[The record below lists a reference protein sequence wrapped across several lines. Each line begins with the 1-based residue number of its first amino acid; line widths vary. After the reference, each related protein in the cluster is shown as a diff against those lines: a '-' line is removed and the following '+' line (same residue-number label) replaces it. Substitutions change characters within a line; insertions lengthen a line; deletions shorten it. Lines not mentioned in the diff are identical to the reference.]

1 MKLLLEAGVHFGHQT
16 KRWNPKMKSYIFTE
30 RNGIHIIDLQQTVTK
45 LTQAYNWVKDQ
56 ARDGR
61 TMMFVGTKKQAQESV
76 QEEAQRAGMFWVN
89 QRWLGG
95 MLTNYQTIQQRLKRL
110 TELEERK
117 QKGEFELLTKKE
129 ALHLQDEMIKLNRL
143 LGGIRQ
149 MRKLPDMLFIID
161 TKKEHIAVKEAN
173 RLGIP
178 IVSLLDTNC
187 DPDEVQ
193 WGIPANDDA
202 IRAVKLLTS
211 KIADAVLEGRAGA
224 EALAKEE
231 EEAAAA
237 YAEYEGYEGAE
248 GYEGYVADPNAE
260 YPAAEYAAPAASYET
275 GEPTAAPAAAE

>member
-1 MKLLLEAGVHFGHQT
+1 MKELLEAGVHFGHQT

-56 ARDGR
+56 ARDGK
-61 TMMFVGTKKQAQESV
+61 TVMFVGTKKQAQESV

-95 MLTNYQTIQQRLKRL
+95 MLTNYSTIQQRLKRL
-110 TELEERK
+110 TELEERRA
-117 QKGEFELLTKKE
+117 KGEFDLLTKKE
-129 ALHLQDEMIKLNRL
+129 ALHLQDEMIKLNRI

-149 MRKLPDMLFIID
+149 MKRLPDMLFIID

-211 KIADAVLEGRAGA
+211 KIADAVIEGRAEA
-224 EALAKEE
+224 EAMRKEE
-231 EEAAAA
+231 EEAAAEYEA
-237 YAEYEGYEGAE
+237 QYAETAEPYEYEAE
-248 GYEGYVADPNAE
+248 QG
-260 YPAAEYAAPAASYET
+260 AEYAAPEVAAE
-275 GEPTAAPAAAE
+275 PAAAGV